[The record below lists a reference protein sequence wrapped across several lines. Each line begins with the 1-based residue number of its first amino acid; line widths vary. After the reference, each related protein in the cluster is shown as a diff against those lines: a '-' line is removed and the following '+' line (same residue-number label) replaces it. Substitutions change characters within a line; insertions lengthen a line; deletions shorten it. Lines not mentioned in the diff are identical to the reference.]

1 MRALTEPRQQAR
13 STESSGLTAQ
23 DRERLKHVS
32 VATISTCLYRAGIK
46 VVCPSGVRP
55 ITPWLPRMVGEAYTL
70 RFIPARDDVGG
81 KSSYESGGNVHQ
93 RAFEECPPGHVLV
106 MDARGETRGCSCG
119 DLLIGR
125 LKARG
130 CAGVVTDGGFRDT
143 PDIAL
148 LEFPA
153 YQREPAPAPS
163 FGRLQAV
170 ELNVPIGCSD
180 VAVYPGDVIVGDAE
194 GIVVIPAKLAP
205 RIASES
211 HEMAQYDIFA
221 AEEVARGRAIIGL
234 YPATDASRAEFE
246 RWRKLRDPA

>member
-1 MRALTEPRQQAR
+1 MSNA
-13 STESSGLTAQ
+13 LTAQ
-23 DRERLKHVS
+23 DRERLKRVS
-32 VATISTCLYRAGIK
+32 IATISTCLYRAGVK
-46 VVCPSGVRP
+46 VVCPNGVRP
-55 ITPWLPRMVGEAYTL
+55 LTPWLPRMVGEAFTL
-70 RFIPARDDVGG
+70 RFIPMRDDVGG
-81 KSSYESGGNVHQ
+81 ISSYGSGGNVHQ

-153 YQREPAPAPS
+153 YQRAPAPAPS

-170 ELNVPIGCSD
+170 ELDVPIGCSD
-180 VAVYPGDVIVGDAE
+180 VAVYPGDIIVGDAE
-194 GIVVIPAKLAP
+194 GVVVIPA
-205 RIASES
+205 S
-211 HEMAQYDIFA
+211 MAQRITNEAYEMTQYDTFA
-221 AEEVARGRAIIGL
+221 AEEVARGRSIVGL

-246 RWRKLRDPA
+246 RWRQLRDGGRRAAL

>member
-1 MRALTEPRQQAR
+1 MSQA
-13 STESSGLTAQ
+13 LTAQ
-23 DRERLKHVS
+23 DRERLKAVS
-32 VATISTCLYRAGIK
+32 VATISTCLYRAGVK
-46 VVCPSGVRP
+46 VVCPHGIRP
-55 ITPWLPRMVGEAYTL
+55 VAPGLPRMVGEAFTL

-81 KSSYESGGNVHQ
+81 ASSYGSAGNIHQ
-93 RAFEECPPGHVLV
+93 RAFEECPPGQVLV

-130 CAGVVTDGGFRDT
+130 CAGIVTDGGFRDT

-148 LEFPA
+148 LDFPA

-194 GIVVIPAKLAP
+194 GVVVIPAGMTS
-205 RIASES
+205 RIAGEAYDL
-211 HEMAQYDIFA
+211 MQYDTFA
-221 AEEVARGRAIIGL
+221 AEEIANGRRITGL
-234 YPATDASRAEFE
+234 YPASDASRAEFE
-246 RWRKLRDPA
+246 RWRKERHGT